1 MLLILIRFFEKKSSS
16 VFIHRVASAL
26 LPQAVIMLS
35 KPEIQTSKVDGIHND
50 TIKIIKRLG
59 NKSDHGLDSLGL
71 CNQEQQLHEIRIE

>member
-1 MLLILIRFFEKKSSS
+1 MLLILIGFFEKSSS
-16 VFIHRVASAL
+16 VFIHRVSSAF

-35 KPEIQTSKVDGIHND
+35 KPEIQTSKVDGIRND